1 MGTLIGSSCPKQK
14 RYDLKIYR
22 GVTVMTMKSNAKFD
36 EELTLHFKTDMRNLA
51 NFDLSI
57 RKSLTLFANEKDPT
71 YIV

>member
-1 MGTLIGSSCPKQK
+1 
-14 RYDLKIYR
+14 
-22 GVTVMTMKSNAKFD
+22 MTMKSNAKFD